1 MVIFKF
7 KRKIFERDL
16 KIILYI
22 KILYPTES
30 VKHLG
35 V

>member
-16 KIILYI
+16 KIILYS

-30 VKHLG
+30 AKHLG